1 MVKTERRSGKRRELT
16 YNQENQVEISTKT
29 ISVICKL
36 IRRVGLD
43 FKKIGRALYIGE
55 SRAHQI
61 VCEIE
66 AFDYTIIERATKDF
80 LRTRRGR
87 RILKEPKEIMPL
99 EYYLTKF

>member
-16 YNQENQVEISTKT
+16 YTQDNRIEVSTQT
-29 ISVICKL
+29 ISIISKL

-43 FKKIGRALYIGE
+43 FKKIGKALYISE
-55 SRAHQI
+55 NRAHQI

-66 AFDYTIIERATKDF
+66 SFDYRIIEKATSDF
-80 LRTRRGR
+80 LKTRKGKK
-87 RILKEPKEIMPL
+87 IIKKPKEIMPL